1 VLAFLARARFERERE
16 RGIMATQE
24 YLLKHIEASSTYD
37 ALPERLKILVSEE
50 QWNKRVKEY
59 CIHRG
64 LPWDTSA
71 ARTVCVERIY
81 YDDLLQEFRT
91 LNRVR
96 AYLVGVVV
104 DDLGQW

>member
-1 VLAFLARARFERERE
+1 
-16 RGIMATQE
+16 MATQE

-37 ALPERLKILVSEE
+37 TLPERLKLLVSEE

-64 LPWDTSA
+64 LPWDTSP

-81 YDDLLQEFRT
+81 YEDLLYEFRT

-96 AYLVGVVV
+96 VCCLHCPSDGLIY
-104 DDLGQW
+104 